1 MKKRTILFAM
11 VAGLGLAACETPA
24 DKPLFVDEF
33 YLGAATEANINVQ
46 SIRDPRLPNNKGIV
60 GEASGERAVVAIDK
74 LNRAKANGE
83 TDATS
88 VNTSGG

>member
-1 MKKRTILFAM
+1 MKRTQSILAVM
-11 VAGLGLAACETPA
+11 GILAIAGCETPGEHSMLG
-24 DKPLFVDEF
+24 DQF

-46 SIRDPRLPNNKGIV
+46 SIRDPNLPNNKGIV

-74 LNRAKANGE
+74 LNRAKASGE
-83 TDATS
+83 NDAAS